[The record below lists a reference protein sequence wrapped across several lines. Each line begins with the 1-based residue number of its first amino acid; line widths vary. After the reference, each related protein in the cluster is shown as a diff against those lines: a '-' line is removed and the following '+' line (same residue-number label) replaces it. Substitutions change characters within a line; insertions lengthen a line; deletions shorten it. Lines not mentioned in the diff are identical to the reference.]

1 MDKMNVD
8 NSLRVNSYAVVSRA
22 VEEGVA
28 YGIRRMF
35 KYDDGPDAE
44 AWVMARADK
53 IIDAVMSALCEVID
67 FDQRWQIRLDE
78 TAKPTR
84 EGGPEVDL

>member
-35 KYDDGPDAE
+35 KHDESPVGE
-44 AWVMARADK
+44 SHIMSRADT
-53 IIDAVMSALCEVID
+53 IIDAVLNELCEVID

-84 EGGPEVDL
+84 EGGPEVDE